1 MACAARGS
9 LVGVTW
15 RSGRRPLACR
25 AAPLFAGN
33 DNGDIDYR
41 AVAAAAARLW
51 SQHGDDAPFVAAQRA
66 QTAFWQGKMASCR
79 WWHSTQRMLDRALVA
94 GAARA
99 AGSAAPKISGDQ
111 QKSPANA

>member
-15 RSGRRPLACR
+15 RTGRKASARPGAPIF
-25 AAPLFAGN
+25 AAN

-51 SQHGDDAPFVAAQRA
+51 AAHGDDAPLIAAQRA
-66 QTAFWQGKMASCR
+66 QTAFWQGRMASCR

-94 GAARA
+94 GAALTGDPPTPA
-99 AGSAAPKISGDQ
+99 KPGDQ
-111 QKSPANA
+111 RRAPANH